1 MKCEEQEKKWEF
13 TVIRKRVYPKPLS
26 LISNLRIFVE
36 WREIYR
42 KRLQSNHDVWCDY
55 VSFDMDDTTVL
66 S

>member
-1 MKCEEQEKKWEF
+1 VRNRRKSGNVI
-13 TVIRKRVYPKPLS
+13 VIRKRVYLKPLS

-36 WREIYR
+36 WRGIYR

>member
-1 MKCEEQEKKWEF
+1 
-13 TVIRKRVYPKPLS
+13 VIRKRVYPKPLS